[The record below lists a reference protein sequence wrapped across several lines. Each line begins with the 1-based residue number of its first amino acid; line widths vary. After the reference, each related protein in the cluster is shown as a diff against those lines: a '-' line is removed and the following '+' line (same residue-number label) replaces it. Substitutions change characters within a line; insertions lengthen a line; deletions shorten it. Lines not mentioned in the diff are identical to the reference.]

1 MVEYM
6 LCFFCRQFTLP
17 FSISIQAAESVII
30 LFTLSDRIGE
40 SLSRHLIALKVL
52 VIGRDLIDQLAVDD
66 LHDTVCGRLY
76 DLMVTG
82 GEDDHA
88 RELLHSVVQGC
99 NGLHVQMVRRLI
111 EHQHVRA
118 GDHHL
123 GEHAAHLL
131 TTGENLYLLY
141 AVFTGKQ
148 HSSEESADICD
159 ILFRGVLGQP
169 VYDRII
175 IVELCAVILREVRLS
190 RCETPFVASGIRL
203 HLTGEDL
210 EECGLRKLVRSYK
223 GNLVLSS
230 QGKGNIV
237 ENLYAVDGL
246 CKSLNGENLV
256 SDLTGRTADDTLVI
270 SA

>member
-1 MVEYM
+1 
-6 LCFFCRQFTLP
+6 
-17 FSISIQAAESVII
+17 
-30 LFTLSDRIGE
+30 
-40 SLSRHLIALKVL
+40 
-52 VIGRDLIDQLAVDD
+52 
-66 LHDTVCGRLY
+66 
-76 DLMVTG
+76 
-82 GEDDHA
+82 
-88 RELLHSVVQGC
+88 
-99 NGLHVQMVRRLI
+99 MVRRLI
-111 EHQHVRA
+111 QTSDTFAPEIIIF
-118 GDHHL
+118 

-175 IVELCAVILREVRLS
+175 IIELCAVILREVRLS

-230 QGKGNIV
+230 TGKEI
-237 ENLYAVDGL
+237 L
-246 CKSLNGENLV
+246 S
-256 SDLTGRTADDTLVI
+256 RTFTPSMAL
-270 SA
+270 